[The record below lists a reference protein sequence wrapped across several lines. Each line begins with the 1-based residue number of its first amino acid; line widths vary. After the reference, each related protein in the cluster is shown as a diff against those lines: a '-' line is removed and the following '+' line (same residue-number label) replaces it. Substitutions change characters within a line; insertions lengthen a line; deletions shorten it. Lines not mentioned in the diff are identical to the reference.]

1 MKRVLLACFIG
12 IITTIALSSCSK
24 DNEVIVPPY
33 DGYSYIIKNVIPAD
47 WERNGREYTLIIEM
61 PELDERYFQDGH
73 VSVAISPDADPD
85 YYYNIPSQIDDHF
98 YAEGYAVGV
107 VEITATHNQS
117 GTSYAPEEMYVKIV
131 LTHAEIG
138 N

>member
-24 DNEVIVPPY
+24 DNDVIVPPY
-33 DGYSYIIKNVIPAD
+33 DGYSYIIENVIPAD

-61 PELDERYFQDGH
+61 PELDERYFHDGH

-98 YAEGYAVGV
+98 YAAGYAVGV

>member
-1 MKRVLLACFIG
+1 MKRVLFACFIG

-33 DGYSYIIKNVIPAD
+33 DGYSYIIENVIPAD

-61 PELDERYFQDGH
+61 PELNERYFQDGH

-85 YYYNIPSQIDDHF
+85 YYYNISSQIGDH
-98 YAEGYAVGV
+98 YYTARYGVGV
-107 VEITATHNQS
+107 VEITAIHNQS

-131 LTHAEIG
+131 LTNAEIG